1 MGSVQGSKL
10 GKENASAVFK
20 ALDGNG
26 DGRLSRQV
34 RKRDAFLCL
43 YVLVTFGEGFL
54 WSVLCSARS
63 CFSLR
68 FDVLQTG
75 VRRLLGSK
83 YAGNH
88 TAQMMPVLFYESLC
102 PVARL

>member
-34 RKRDAFLCL
+34 RKLDAFLCL
-43 YVLVTFGEGFL
+43 YVLVTFGEVFL
-54 WSVLCSARS
+54 CSVLCSA
-63 CFSLR
+63 
-68 FDVLQTG
+68 
-75 VRRLLGSK
+75 K
-83 YAGNH
+83 A
-88 TAQMMPVLFYESLC
+88 MLFF
-102 PVARL
+102 AF

>member
-34 RKRDAFLCL
+34 RNRDAFLCL
-43 YVLVTFGEGFL
+43 HILVIGDIGEGFVC
-54 WSVLCSARS
+54 SVLCSARS

-68 FDVLQTG
+68 FDVCEQEFEDYWVANMQGTAL
-75 VRRLLGSK
+75 RR
-83 YAGNH
+83 
-88 TAQMMPVLFYESLC
+88 
-102 PVARL
+102 

>member
-10 GKENASAVFK
+10 GKENASAIFK
-20 ALDGNG
+20 VLDGNG

-34 RKRDAFLCL
+34 MKRDAFLCL
-43 YVLVTFGEGFL
+43 YLLVTFGEGFL
-54 WSVLCSARS
+54 CSVLCSARR

-68 FDVLQTG
+68 FDVLRTG

-88 TAQMMPVLFYESLC
+88 TAQMMPVLFYYLLC
-102 PVARL
+102 PVAIQ